1 MSIPVFSCVSGEA
14 EKLKSNGIEISVGE
28 DLDENKRVNI
38 TREDEEEVKFNNLYN
53 TAEIDERILG
63 QHFDLKGFPDITTYE
78 DGVLHVIIDGN
89 TLEDTRA
96 KNFKEL
102 YKVIKTNIENIKYYL
117 NSIDGSVLETNDDLQ
132 NLKDAI
138 KAFENEQ
145 TLTNEHIS
153 ILVYYVNEFLKSSM
167 CIECIESYDN
177 DDKLYINKLTYTPS
191 STPTPPPAITP
202 GTTPSPTPLPTPL
215 PSPTP
220 SVSITPS
227 SPTENYNGAIIDN
240 STCIAYYPADVKKE
254 NNKNYL

>member
-28 DLDENKRVNI
+28 DLDGNKRVNI

-63 QHFDLKGFPDITTYE
+63 QHFDLKGFPNITTYE
-78 DGVLHVIIDGN
+78 DGVLPVLIDGN
-89 TLEDTRA
+89 TLENTRA

-153 ILVYYVNEFLKSSM
+153 ILVY
-167 CIECIESYDN
+167 
-177 DDKLYINKLTYTPS
+177 
-191 STPTPPPAITP
+191 
-202 GTTPSPTPLPTPL
+202 
-215 PSPTP
+215 
-220 SVSITPS
+220 
-227 SPTENYNGAIIDN
+227 
-240 STCIAYYPADVKKE
+240 
-254 NNKNYL
+254 